1 MSRGGA
7 NPNWEWQLVDR
18 AGHTSDVGLRQRRMV
33 TRGHQGPEK
42 RERKR
47 IEKLGKEAGFSI
59 NQLKALFKG
68 K

>member
-18 AGHTSDVGLRQRRMV
+18 SGHTSDVGLRQRRMI
-33 TRGHQGPEK
+33 THGHQGPK
-42 RERKR
+42 RDRAKIR
-47 IEKLGKEAGFSI
+47 KLGKEAGFSLAD
-59 NQLKALFKG
+59 LKALFKS